1 MSYIIIVTIAVVI
14 FSLIFDFINGF
25 HDTANA
31 VATAVSTRALTPK
44 TAILMASSDEL
55 YRCFNIYGRCRH
67 HY

>member
-25 HDTANA
+25 HDTVNA

-44 TAILMASSDEL
+44 TAILMAAVMNFIGA
-55 YRCFNIYGRCRH
+55 FNIYGRCRH

>member
-44 TAILMASSDEL
+44 TAILMAAVMKL